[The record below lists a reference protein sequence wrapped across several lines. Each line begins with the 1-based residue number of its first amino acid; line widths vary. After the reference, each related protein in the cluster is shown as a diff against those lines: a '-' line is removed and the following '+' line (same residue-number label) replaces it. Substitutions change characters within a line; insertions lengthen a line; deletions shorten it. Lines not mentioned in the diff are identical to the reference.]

1 VKIAILEGKTSTER
15 NKIIAAGVL
24 GVVSLFALYFAF
36 GSSLFGGSATSVT
49 VKTSP
54 TPKPSVTPAT
64 SNRGDQVIPSASDQ
78 QFFYESTAINYQPGN
93 VYAPEPGRNIFA
105 FYEPP
110 PPCKGLDCPTPT
122 PKPVFI
128 PSPTVA
134 PTPPMRLMAV
144 TPQNVYEGSKGFR
157 IELNGDRFDPQSRI
171 YFNQVE
177 MPTIYVSPQKLMADI
192 PANLIASEGQRQVMA
207 QTPDGKLYSDQQFL
221 YVQPAPKPTFQYIGM
236 IARARGN
243 NDTGV
248 FERQGKPFSQ
258 RLNDIVDQQ
267 FRLIRLSREEATF
280 EDVNLGFKHRV
291 PVSKSAPVA
300 ASAGPARGQD
310 SGFAPFDPGAGV
322 PQNIPGI
329 PNNIQRYVPP
339 PTTQQQQQIEQKAQQ
354 QQQQIKADSVDD
366 KGDD

>member
-1 VKIAILEGKTSTER
+1 MKVAILEGKTSTER

-36 GSSLFGGSATSVT
+36 GASLFGGSATTVT

-54 TPKPSVTPAT
+54 TPKPSQTPAA
-64 SNRGDQVIPSASDQ
+64 SNRGDQMIPSASDQ

-110 PPCKGLDCPTPT
+110 PPCKGPDCPTPT
-122 PKPVFI
+122 PKPVII

-134 PTPPMRLMAV
+134 PTPPMSLFAI

-157 IELNGDRFDPQSRI
+157 IELNGDKFDPQSRI

-177 MPTIYVSPQKLMADI
+177 VPTTFVNAQKLIADI
-192 PANLIASEGQRQVMA
+192 PASSIASEGPRQVIA
-207 QTPDGKLYSDQQFL
+207 QTPDGKLYSHQQIL
-221 YVQPAPKPTFQYIGM
+221 YVQPAPKPTFQYVGM

-248 FERQGKPFSQ
+248 FERQGKPFSH

-267 FRLIRLSREEATF
+267 FRLIRLSRDEAMF
-280 EDVNLGFKHRV
+280 EDVNLGFKHKI
-291 PVSKSAPVA
+291 PVSKSSPTAS
-300 ASAGPARGQD
+300 SAGPPVRQD
-310 SGFAPFDPGAGV
+310 SNFAPFDPGASV

-339 PTTQQQQQIEQKAQQ
+339 TPNTMTQQQQLEKKMQNQVKQ
-354 QQQQIKADSVDD
+354 DSVDD